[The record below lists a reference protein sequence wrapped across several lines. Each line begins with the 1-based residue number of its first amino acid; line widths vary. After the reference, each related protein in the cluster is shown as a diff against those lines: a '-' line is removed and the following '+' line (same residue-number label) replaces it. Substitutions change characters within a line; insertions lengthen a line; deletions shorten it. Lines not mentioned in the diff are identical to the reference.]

1 MTGATQATPLRLT
14 PLKISKGADM
24 PTDALLR
31 RMYEDFSALPP
42 LENVARSVAL
52 DYLAPYNPVHAMIW
66 HLRKNGTCVCLA
78 QYGETES
85 YVGRV
90 YSATEWRALEPV
102 GSLALNAK
110 KEDAAT
116 WSADREFVV
125 INLYSQNVL
134 IGFLTVR
141 FAKALNDTQKLKLDS
156 GDCGRALSLYLAL
169 RFLEKLE
176 IGNESPMEK
185 QEDRNLSQRQLAILQ
200 GLSEA
205 KTNHQISKDL
215 GYSVSTIRHETMR
228 IYEILEVS
236 DRVEAAIVGRRLKFI

>member
-1 MTGATQATPLRLT
+1 MCCRQLWVQADFIDPAHRLGHLLESMTPATPAQAK
-14 PLKISKGADM
+14 PWKGEG
-24 PTDALLR
+24 P
-31 RMYEDFSALPP
+31 
-42 LENVARSVAL
+42 SV
-52 DYLAPYNPVHAMIW
+52 
-66 HLRKNGTCVCLA
+66 
-78 QYGETES
+78 
-85 YVGRV
+85 
-90 YSATEWRALEPV
+90 
-102 GSLALNAK
+102 LALVENKRGDTFRA
-110 KEDAAT
+110 
-116 WSADREFVV
+116 V
-125 INLYSQNVL
+125 Y
-134 IGFLTVR
+134 TVR